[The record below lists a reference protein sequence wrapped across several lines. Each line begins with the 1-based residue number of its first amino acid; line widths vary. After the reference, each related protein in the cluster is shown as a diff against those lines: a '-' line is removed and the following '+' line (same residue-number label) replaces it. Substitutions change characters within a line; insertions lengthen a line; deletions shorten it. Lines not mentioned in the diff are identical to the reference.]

1 MKKNFSNVDSNHLT
15 CDLDLFPG
23 NNKTNIAKSNL
34 VFPGKG
40 RGDKALIVTCLDS
53 PMAVDSPYY
62 LFFFSI
68 SAIFRGKRGVK
79 VTKSAN
85 FGPVP
90 FP

>member
-62 LFFFSI
+62 LFFFFDFSHLQRET
-68 SAIFRGKRGVK
+68 RGKSDQK
-79 VTKSAN
+79 C
-85 FGPVP
+85 
-90 FP
+90 

>member
-40 RGDKALIVTCLDS
+40 RGDKTLIVTCLDS

-62 LFFFSI
+62 LFFFFDFSHLQRET
-68 SAIFRGKRGVK
+68 RGG
-79 VTKSAN
+79 KSDQKC
-85 FGPVP
+85 
-90 FP
+90 